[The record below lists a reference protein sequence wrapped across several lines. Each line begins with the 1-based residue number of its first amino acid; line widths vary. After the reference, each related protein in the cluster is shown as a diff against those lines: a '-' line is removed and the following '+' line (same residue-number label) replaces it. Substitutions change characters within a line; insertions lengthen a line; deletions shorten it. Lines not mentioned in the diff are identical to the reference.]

1 MMKKITGVL
10 SLFLLLSLALAGCSF
25 GGAKEVQL
33 PTVEPSA
40 TTAPTVPGPTST
52 PTQLLPPVPAV
63 PSPVITETA
72 EQAATL
78 PATNTPEANLPAGT
92 SAATQSTTATLAA
105 GARPRVTPL
114 INTNCRVHPGNQTN
128 IKGYF
133 LVGMEAEIYA
143 KNPTSEWV
151 LIPNP
156 DREKEFCWIWTGSVK
171 ITGSLDNVLVQE
183 E

>member
-1 MMKKITGVL
+1 MRKIYGVF
-10 SLFLLLSLALAGCSF
+10 SLILLLTLVLTGCSL

-33 PTVEPSA
+33 PTIEPSA

-52 PTQLLPPVPAV
+52 PTQPLPTVPAV
-63 PSPVITETA
+63 PSPVITVTSEMPAITAPATTA
-72 EQAATL
+72 EVNMPAEATII
-78 PATNTPEANLPAGT
+78 
-92 SAATQSTTATLAA
+92 TQSTTATLAA
-105 GARPRVTPL
+105 GVRPRVTPL
-114 INTNCRVHPGNQTN
+114 QNTNCRVHPGRLTN
-128 IKGYF
+128 VKGYF